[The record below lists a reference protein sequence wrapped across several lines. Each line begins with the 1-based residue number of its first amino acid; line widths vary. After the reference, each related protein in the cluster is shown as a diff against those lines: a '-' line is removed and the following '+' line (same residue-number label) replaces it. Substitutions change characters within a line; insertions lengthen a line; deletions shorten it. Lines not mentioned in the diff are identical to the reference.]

1 METEMLVLARQDV
14 EEKGFL
20 DLDLDPTLDLFS
32 EIERLK
38 KEKNAILLAHYYQE
52 PDIQDVADYIGDSLG
67 LAQQAEK
74 TNADMIV
81 FAGVHF
87 MAETAKIL
95 NPTKK
100 VVIPDLKAG
109 CSLSDSCP
117 PPLFKKFKDEHPDHV
132 VVSYINC
139 SAGIKALSDVICTS
153 SNAKVIVESFPKDQK
168 IIFAPD
174 KNLGAYINKVTG
186 RNMLLWNGACMV
198 HEIFSL
204 EKITKLKVRHPNA
217 KVIAHPECEDPVLRI
232 ADFIGSTTGLLK
244 YTQKDDAKEFIVVTE
259 TGIIHQMQK
268 VNPTKTFIP
277 APPDNNCACNDCPH
291 MKRNTLEKLYLCME
305 YEVPDITMEE
315 ELRLAAKKPIER
327 MLNTLI
333 QNNCSK
339 VLADIKDMKIIA
351 MEDQQWLNEEF
362 LPRATTFGFK
372 AIAIVKP
379 DYYFNQVAVETI
391 SYKVDKEKLTIN
403 FFDNIDDAKAWLA
416 KMG

>member
-1 METEMLVLARQDV
+1 MNNDTLDIAKSSVD
-14 EEKGFL
+14 KTGFL
-20 DLDLDPTLDLFS
+20 DIDLDPSLDLFA

-38 KEKNAILLAHYYQE
+38 KEKNAVLLAHYYQE

-67 LAQQAEK
+67 LAQKAES
-74 TNADMIV
+74 TTADMIV

-95 NPTKK
+95 NPSKK

-117 PPLFKKFKDEHPDHV
+117 PPLFRKFKEQHPDHV

-153 SNAKVIVESFPKDQK
+153 SNAKAVVESFPKEQP

-204 EKITKLKVRHPNA
+204 EKITKLKIRHPNA
-217 KVIAHPECEDPVLRI
+217 KLIAHPECEDPILRI

-244 YTQKDDAKEFIVVTE
+244 YTQSDPSEEYIVATE
-259 TGIIHQMQK
+259 TGILHQMMK
-268 VNPTKTFIP
+268 ASPHKTFIP
-277 APPDNNCACNDCPH
+277 APPNNSCACNDCPH
-291 MKRNTLEKLYLCME
+291 MKRNTLEKIYLCME
-305 YEVPDITMEE
+305 YEMPEILMDE
-315 ELRLAAKKPIER
+315 ELRLAALRPIMR
-327 MLNTLI
+327 MLEI
-333 QNNCSK
+333 SK
-339 VLADIKDMKIIA
+339 MAGL
-351 MEDQQWLNEEF
+351 
-362 LPRATTFGFK
+362 
-372 AIAIVKP
+372 
-379 DYYFNQVAVETI
+379 
-391 SYKVDKEKLTIN
+391 
-403 FFDNIDDAKAWLA
+403 
-416 KMG
+416 